1 MPEGNVRQPRRERP
15 AESARRIALHQ
26 HQRSFTQH
34 RHCGLCDFAHV
45 AVWIVLSR
53 AFEPGRGETIEPV
66 IGRAQLPMLP
76 GEYQQR
82 RKAAASESQCYRL
95 ELDRFGTGS
104 DNQNNATGQ
113 PSP

>member
-1 MPEGNVRQPRRERP
+1 LR
-15 AESARRIALHQ
+15 
-26 HQRSFTQH
+26 
-34 RHCGLCDFAHV
+34 
-45 AVWIVLSR
+45 
-53 AFEPGRGETIEPV
+53 
-66 IGRAQLPMLP
+66 MLP